1 MNSIKLRV
9 SEKKRER
16 EKEKFSPQLSKLIYI
31 DYIITS
37 SHKRNKTKRNK
48 KGNKNEKQ
56 NIFLNIGKLP

>member
-1 MNSIKLRV
+1 M
-9 SEKKRER
+9 SEKRER
-16 EKEKFSPQLSKLIYI
+16 EKEKFSPQLSKLIYK